1 MFESVNL
8 ERVNN
13 IVNFTGMNSSFNG
26 DNTILDLQAK
36 GVTALCNIL
45 KTRQYA
51 YLADEVGM
59 GKTYQ
64 AIGVISMLLKEK
76 PDAKILVIAPNRSVQ
91 SNWIS
96 EIKNFENNNL
106 NEAVDLSVEDF
117 TERIDFIKSFRE
129 KIKKRIF
136 LTRLT
141 TFSTIGDSILR
152 YENPNYKYW
161 EEIPA
166 PAKRLFEGLNRV
178 TNANTRTDSRDKF
191 YLLDSGKICGKF
203 LRNYTPYFDLVVI
216 DEAQNMRNE
225 NNATVFLNYWLG
237 LKRCRDNKTSPV
249 GKILSSIPN
258 RKKDSSKFL
267 LLSATPAHRNIDSLR
282 NQLFYFEDA
291 SAVPNAD
298 EITHEYLSQFLI
310 RRLRTY
316 NNETKYNV
324 RNIIPSNVSETLE
337 EDTENGLKQRL
348 FLALVQSKLARDEP
362 SKNNSTYKIG
372 FLETFE
378 SYKPSGILQNDD
390 ETGEMGKEFENNG
403 SQEEGEKGSAPD
415 KKMLLELS
423 KSFYD
428 CFGEG
433 KYPPHPK
440 FSFMEKE
447 IDNLLKKNLPINE
460 FRTDAPD
467 KAVVFVR
474 RLATVD
480 ELENRLN
487 SMYEER
493 IISYWGKELGIE
505 NASLRDIQK
514 EFENRYNGKTSRESL
529 GEEPKDDDSEIE
541 ENVGNLVRS
550 QLINWLALKK
560 QHIGRGFY
568 AVSKFKKSLLRNKP
582 NSTLFSENYFK
593 ALNSLIN
600 LDLLVNNDLIK
611 EINEYI
617 AGDYKL
623 YILEYSG
630 KKRYNS
636 SELLPL
642 CCFVALKKTGNQEV
656 SSFIKDF
663 YEIGEQKECND
674 IHFSKR
680 LIKETLA
687 QDSIWNHMSEFDIDI
702 DIDIGID
709 GRDLLYKREVLKA
722 IAEKYIK
729 SSEAILELMYCY
741 IEDDTNLCSSVMERL
756 FSEKCSYG
764 IRIKKLFEN
773 GNLVCKQLLGGK
785 RIEHG
790 SELRTEL
797 KFIDLQQWVM
807 SATGGNMGN
816 EGLIKRFN
824 TPFYPDVI
832 VCTDVLKEGINLH
845 LFCNRVY
852 HYGLA
857 WTPGDLEQRI
867 GRIDRFFSKTHR
879 ERAQQEVLPD
889 EDKTKIEVN
898 YPYLGK
904 SVDEHQLKQVLKFK
918 LSADPLLDSKSFDKK
933 DIKIDLNE
941 ISIKEL
947 AQNKPKDDEMTVC
960 PYSGE
965 QFWK

>member
-1 MFESVNL
+1 MFERVNL
-8 ERVNN
+8 ESVNN
-13 IVNFTGMNSSFNG
+13 IVSFTGKNSSFNG
-26 DNTILDLQAK
+26 DTTIPDLQAK

-106 NEAVDLSVEDF
+106 NEAIDLSVKDF

-129 KIKKRIF
+129 KNKERIF
-136 LTRLT
+136 LTRRT

-152 YENPNYKYW
+152 YENLDYKYR
-161 EEIPA
+161 EEI

-178 TNANTRTDSRDKF
+178 ANSNTGTDSRDKF
-191 YLLDSGKICGKF
+191 DSFESGKICGKF

-225 NNATVFLNYWLG
+225 NNATAFLNYWLG
-237 LKRCRDNKTSPV
+237 LKRCRDNKTTAV
-249 GKILSSIPN
+249 GKILSSIPS
-258 RKKDSSKFL
+258 RKKEPSKFL

-282 NQLFYFEDA
+282 NQLFYFEDV
-291 SAVPNAD
+291 SDVPHAD

-316 NNETKYNV
+316 NNESKYNV
-324 RNIIPSNVSETLE
+324 RNITPSNVSETLE
-337 EDTENGLKQRL
+337 EDTENGLRQRL
-348 FLALVQSKLARDEP
+348 FLALVQSKLAKAES

-378 SYKPSGILQNDD
+378 SYNPSGILQNDD
-390 ETGEMGKEFENNG
+390 ETGERDKEFENNG

-423 KSFYD
+423 KSFYE

-440 FSFMEKE
+440 FSFMENE
-447 IDNLLKKNLPINE
+447 IDNLLKKNLPLNG

-487 SMYEER
+487 SMYKER
-493 IISYWGKELGIE
+493 IISYWGEELGIE
-505 NASLRDIQK
+505 NATLGDIQR
-514 EFENRYNGKTSRESL
+514 EFENRYNEKTSRESS

-541 ENVGNLVRS
+541 ENEGNLVRNK
-550 QLINWLALKK
+550 LINWLALKK
-560 QHIGRGFY
+560 QHNHNEFN

-582 NSTLFSENYFK
+582 NSTLFSENYLK
-593 ALNSLIN
+593 ALNPLIN
-600 LDLLVNNDLIK
+600 LDLLVNNDLVK

-617 AGDYKL
+617 AGDYKR

-642 CCFVALKKTGNQEV
+642 CCYVALRKIGNQDV

-663 YEIGEQKECND
+663 YEIGDQKKCND
-674 IHFSKR
+674 IYFSKR

-702 DIDIGID
+702 GID
-709 GRDLLYKREVLKA
+709 GRDLYNREVLKA

-729 SSEAILELMYCY
+729 SSEAVLELMYCY
-741 IEDDTNLCSSVMERL
+741 IENDSDLCSSVMKRL

-785 RIEHG
+785 RIEHE
-790 SELRTEL
+790 SELRAEL

-807 SATGGNMGN
+807 PATGGNMGN

-879 ERAQQEVLPD
+879 ERAQQEAFPD

-947 AQNKPKDDEMTVC
+947 AQTKPKDDEMTVC